1 MTKKP
6 QKYIEDI
13 ARSSAYFSFNNGPV
27 KELLN
32 EGKITKEELKNIQ
45 IYMQNH
51 LAYLY
56 TVLLEENNLK
66 KFDLVISTMNKF
78 YVDDKEEVL
87 LADDGFDKFYE
98 NLFPQVSNISIN
110 NIKK

>member
-1 MTKKP
+1 
-6 QKYIEDI
+6 
-13 ARSSAYFSFNNGPV
+13 
-27 KELLN
+27 
-32 EGKITKEELKNIQ
+32 
-45 IYMQNH
+45 MQNH

-110 NIKK
+110 NIKNSIDLYPFYGYNGINNKFKILRQGIVIYLSFIKES

>member
-13 ARSSAYFSFNNGPV
+13 TRSSAYFSFNNGPV

-66 KFDLVISTMNKF
+66 KFDLVMSTMDKF
-78 YVDDKEEVL
+78 YVDNKEEVIIQ
-87 LADDGFDKFYE
+87 DDGFD
-98 NLFPQVSNISIN
+98 NLFKSLFTTPQ
-110 NIKK
+110 NIKIK

>member
-1 MTKKP
+1 
-6 QKYIEDI
+6 
-13 ARSSAYFSFNNGPV
+13 FNNGPV

-66 KFDLVISTMNKF
+66 KFDLVMSTMDKF
-78 YVDDKEEVL
+78 FVDNKEEVIIQ
-87 LADDGFDKFYE
+87 DDGFD
-98 NLFPQVSNISIN
+98 NLFKSLFTTPQ
-110 NIKK
+110 NIKIK

>member
-56 TVLLEENNLK
+56 TVILEENNLK
-66 KFDLVISTMNKF
+66 KFDLVMSTMDKF
-78 YVDDKEEVL
+78 YVDNKEEVIIQ
-87 LADDGFDKFYE
+87 DDGFD
-98 NLFPQVSNISIN
+98 NLFKSLFTTPQ
-110 NIKK
+110 NIKIK

>member
-66 KFDLVISTMNKF
+66 KFDLVMSTMDKF
-78 YVDDKEEVL
+78 YVDNKEEVIIQ
-87 LADDGFDKFYE
+87 DDGFD
-98 NLFPQVSNISIN
+98 NLFKSLFTTPQ
-110 NIKK
+110 NIKIK

>member
-6 QKYIEDI
+6 QRYIEDI

-66 KFDLVISTMNKF
+66 KFDLVMSTMDKF
-78 YVDDKEEVL
+78 YVDNKEEVIIQ
-87 LADDGFDKFYE
+87 DDGFD
-98 NLFPQVSNISIN
+98 NLFKSLFTTPQ
-110 NIKK
+110 NIKIK

>member
-6 QKYIEDI
+6 QRYIEDI

-51 LAYLY
+51 LANLY

-66 KFDLVISTMNKF
+66 KFDLVMSTMDKF
-78 YVDDKEEVL
+78 YVDNKEEVIIQ
-87 LADDGFDKFYE
+87 DDGFD
-98 NLFPQVSNISIN
+98 NLFKSLFTTPQ
-110 NIKK
+110 NIKIK

>member
-66 KFDLVISTMNKF
+66 KFDLVMSTMDKF
-78 YVDDKEEVL
+78 YVDNKEEVIIQ
-87 LADDGFDKFYE
+87 DDGFD
-98 NLFPQVSNISIN
+98 NLFKSLFTTSQ
-110 NIKK
+110 NIKIK